1 MSAVGV
7 SSSETFSTGVDMY
20 CKGMIQNT
28 FTTKFNFS
36 KAYHLLTLDKF
47 SICLFFLMVD
57 IFNISGAVLIA
68 KQCKYFLVVKFTLHL
83 FALDN
88 FFSFNR
94 LFLINIDVLKKMQF
108 NMMNLLFT
116 CSLSPTST
124 FPTISSWQLFST
136 SAGRHYREKTNSK
149 PGHFHSS

>member
-36 KAYHLLTLDKF
+36 KAYHLLTLVMF

-68 KQCKYFLVVKFTLHL
+68 KQCKYLFVVKCVLHL
-83 FALDN
+83 FALAN
-88 FFSFNR
+88 FFSFNS
-94 LFLINIDVLKKMQF
+94 LFLLLTGIVIINIDVLKKTQF

-116 CSLSPTST
+116 CSLSPTSA
-124 FPTISSWQLFST
+124 FPTVSSWQLFST
-136 SAGRHYREKTNSK
+136 SAGRHYRE
-149 PGHFHSS
+149 